1 MTQKEDSNARGSQ
14 LERQG
19 SLLHFMSGGITRLDS
34 TVFPGLRDRWARRCP
49 ATARFLDYMQPVRNI
64 RPFLTFGE
72 RVQHKY
78 NKHHSRDKTI
88 QHEINK

>member
-1 MTQKEDSNARGSQ
+1 
-14 LERQG
+14 LY
-19 SLLHFMSGGITRLDS
+19 
-34 TVFPGLRDRWARRCP
+34 
-49 ATARFLDYMQPVRNI
+49 YMQPVRNI

-72 RVQHKY
+72 RMQHKY